1 MDDSVKSGVDSFA
14 VMLRL
19 VPDMVVLPNSI
30 SDKLRTIL
38 EFVLVFGLW
47 LVDGSV
53 SELEVEVVKVRWSS
67 RMEDGLAILDIQLK
81 IIRREKEITW
91 HLVFPRNDVV
101 VAKDRLL
108 SMRTTPLI
116 AKTNQKPHLKPHL
129 NEALNA

>member
-1 MDDSVKSGVDSFA
+1 
-14 VMLRL
+14 
-19 VPDMVVLPNSI
+19 MVVLPNSI

-67 RMEDGLAILDIQLK
+67 RMGDGLAILDIQLK

-101 VAKDRLL
+101 VVAKDRLL

-116 AKTNQKPHLKPHL
+116 AKTNQKPHL

>member
-101 VAKDRLL
+101 VVAKDRLL

-116 AKTNQKPHLKPHL
+116 AKTNQKPHL